1 MSNTQKPAATW
12 QPANVN
18 LGPIQRYAADLAEV
32 EFGVELDKT
41 SCVVSGSYAIQM
53 IAQVVLGDGSTKS
66 FSLGYIKRYNA
77 ERLAAQ
83 MRGEGWE
90 LLQRWSYGS
99 NYAMVCLFRK
109 VEALREG
116 RPRAGAGAI
125 GVGG

>member
-1 MSNTQKPAATW
+1 M
-12 QPANVN
+12 
-18 LGPIQRYAADLAEV
+18 
-32 EFGVELDKT
+32 
-41 SCVVSGSYAIQM
+41 
-53 IAQVVLGDGSTKS
+53 LGDGTVKS

-109 VEALREG
+109 VEALRES
-116 RPRAGAGAI
+116 RRA
-125 GVGG
+125 